1 MTQTKSNSQTDPIP
15 GLYLLE
21 QAMTMGCTDSLREW
35 LQLGFDLNDR
45 RLANP
50 KTEENILFGTKLQ
63 FPGDKP
69 LLIHAVDNDHDNQL
83 ELLGMLLE
91 AGADPYVHKDAEGFT
106 ALMRARNV
114 ESATLLIDHGADV
127 NATASRRSLTA
138 AYMAVA
144 NNNLDMLAL
153 LHSREA
159 LLDVVFS
166 WGHNLLHE
174 SHENLAICKF
184 LIEHCPQLLDQ
195 RANARNGLG
204 DTPMTLAIRQGS
216 MDAAKLMVSSG
227 AEINV
232 PIFVRQ
238 DITSKKDVIAKD
250 VIELA
255 EMINSKAMADWLR
268 AYQSAKMASDT
279 LQAIAKSA
287 HPASP

>member
-1 MTQTKSNSQTDPIP
+1 MKAKSNSQTDPIP

-50 KTEENILFGTKLQ
+50 KAEENVLFGNDLQ

-69 LLIHAVDNDHDNQL
+69 LLMHAVENDHDNQL
-83 ELLGMLLE
+83 KLLGMLLE

-114 ESATLLIDHGADV
+114 ESATLLIYHGADV

-166 WGHNLLHE
+166 CGHNLLHE

-195 RANARNGLG
+195 RANARNGFG

-255 EMINSKAMADWLR
+255 EMINNKTMADWLR

>member
-21 QAMTMGCTDSLREW
+21 QAMTMGCTDSLRQW

-138 AYMAVA
+138 AYIAVA
-144 NNNLDMLAL
+144 NNDLDMLAL

-184 LIEHCPQLLDQ
+184 LIDHCPQLLDQ
-195 RANARNGLG
+195 RANARDGLG

-216 MDAAKLMVSSG
+216 MDAAKLMVSMGAQIHVRTLWGKDLVSG
-227 AEINV
+227 NVIIFNSAIEVAEHYK
-232 PIFVRQ
+232 Q
-238 DITSKKDVIAKD
+238 LS
-250 VIELA
+250 
-255 EMINSKAMADWLR
+255 MADWLR